1 MLMSHLYRNKKA
13 VTALYNKNMF
23 HFSKVLPNFINGEFV
38 QSKATQF
45 FEIRNPATQELISK
59 VPQTTE
65 AEFNQAVSTAAEA
78 YKSWSQVPLLVRQRY
93 MFAYQDKIRNNIDK
107 LAALITAENGK
118 TLPDAKGD
126 VIRGLEV
133 VEHACGI
140 SHIYQGETI
149 ENIARGVDT
158 YSYRVPLGVC
168 GGVAP
173 FNFPAMIP
181 LWMFPYA
188 ITCGNTFVLKPS
200 ERVPNTSQFLME
212 LLSEVGLPKGV
223 VNVVHGGFDTV
234 KQMCEDKT
242 IKAISFVGGNKA
254 GDYIYENGAKHHKRI
269 QVNMG
274 AKNHGVIMPDC
285 DKEDALNALVSAAFG
300 ATGQRCMALSVAVMV
315 GETKNWIPELV
326 EKVKKLKLGNGAD
339 EGVDI
344 APLCYADLKKNV
356 LRLLDSAVAE
366 GATLPLDGRSYVN
379 PKYPQGNFVGPTVID
394 NVKTHM
400 TCYQEEIFG
409 PALCVVHV
417 DTLEEA
423 IELINKNQYGN
434 GTAIFTRSGSAAR
447 YFQHNIECGQIG
459 INLPIPVPLPMF
471 SFTGSKRSFGGDL
484 NFYGKNG
491 VKFFTQFK
499 TITARWK
506 EEQDAGYKVST
517 SFPLMK

>member
-1 MLMSHLYRNKKA
+1 MMMSHLYRNKKA
-13 VTALYNKNMF
+13 TTVLFNKNMF
-23 HFSKVLPNFINGEFV
+23 HFSKFLPNFINGEFV
-38 QSKATQF
+38 QSKATQHF
-45 FEIRNPATQELISK
+45 DVKNPVTQELITK
-59 VPQTTE
+59 TPQSTD
-65 AEFNQAVSTAAEA
+65 AEFKHAVNVAAEA
-78 YKSWSQVPLLVRQRY
+78 FKSWSQVPLLVRQRY
-93 MFAYQDKIRNNIDK
+93 MFAYQDRIRKDIDK
-107 LAALITAENGK
+107 IAALITAENGK

-140 SHIYQGETI
+140 SHIITGETV

-158 YSYRVPLGVC
+158 YSIRVPLGVC
-168 GGVAP
+168 AGVSA

-188 ITCGNTFVLKPS
+188 ITCGNTFILKPS
-200 ERVPNTSQFLME
+200 ERVPTTTMYLME
-212 LLSEVGLPKGV
+212 ILKDIGLPKGV

-234 KQMCEDKT
+234 KQMCENET

-285 DKEDALNALVSAAFG
+285 DKDDALNALVSAAFG

-315 GETKNWIPELV
+315 GETKNWVPELV
-326 EKVKKLKLGNGAD
+326 EKAKKLKLGNGAE

-344 APLCYADLKKNV
+344 APLCYPELRTNV

-366 GATLPLDGRSYVN
+366 GATLPLDGRAYKN

-394 NVKTHM
+394 NVKPHM
-400 TCYQEEIFG
+400 TCYKEEIFG

-423 IELINKNQYGN
+423 I
-434 GTAIFTRSGSAAR
+434 
-447 YFQHNIECGQIG
+447 
-459 INLPIPVPLPMF
+459 
-471 SFTGSKRSFGGDL
+471 
-484 NFYGKNG
+484 
-491 VKFFTQFK
+491 
-499 TITARWK
+499 
-506 EEQDAGYKVST
+506 
-517 SFPLMK
+517 